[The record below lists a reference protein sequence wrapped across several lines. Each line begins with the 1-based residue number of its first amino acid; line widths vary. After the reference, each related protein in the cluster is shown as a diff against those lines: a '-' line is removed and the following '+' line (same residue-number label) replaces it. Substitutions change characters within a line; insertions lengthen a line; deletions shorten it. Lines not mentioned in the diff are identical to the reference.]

1 MCYDLIIVT
10 CSHSYNKRNE
20 KETNSIN
27 TLTVDLHTSSI
38 ISDCHFP
45 FQWASAKQLW
55 LQNNTG
61 TFTTLVGYSLD
72 KYEKFLNSFAIQSV
86 GVAEQNEGCTTKLEQ
101 ANEAAME
108 HQREML

>member
-45 FQWASAKQLW
+45 FQWASAKQL
-55 LQNNTG
+55 
-61 TFTTLVGYSLD
+61 
-72 KYEKFLNSFAIQSV
+72 
-86 GVAEQNEGCTTKLEQ
+86 
-101 ANEAAME
+101 
-108 HQREML
+108 